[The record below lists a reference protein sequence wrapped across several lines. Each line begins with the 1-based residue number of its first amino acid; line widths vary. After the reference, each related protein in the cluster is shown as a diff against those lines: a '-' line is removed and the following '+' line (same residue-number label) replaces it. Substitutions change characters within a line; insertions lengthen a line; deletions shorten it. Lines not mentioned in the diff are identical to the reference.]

1 MPYRKDITN
10 EQVIDLYFN
19 KGLNRRQTAEYL
31 KCSQDLVSY
40 RLKQLELLPK
50 LMSDCVEAGKKLN
63 ISFTKEFLEILD
75 GEMLGDGCIL
85 KYKNQGS
92 FRESFG
98 FDKIEWAQHI
108 FDLLK
113 LNNIPIIGDK
123 IYKREPS
130 GKSNNISWGVGSNN
144 VWELGDAHRRWYVK
158 NINYNENLGQGFN
171 NRIYIK
177 TVPKD
182 LILSA
187 NCLLSWYIGDATIY
201 NKGGCMIH
209 SEGFTTNEVEFLRYR
224 LQQDFNILTT
234 HRPNN
239 TIYVPFA
246 ERIKLLEIMGECPV
260 ECYKYKWYLEHLP
273 RKIMPF
279 NSTID
284 MAAVENFLENR

>member
-1 MPYRKDITN
+1 MPHRNDITN

-31 KCSQDLVSY
+31 KCSQDLIAY
-40 RLKQLELLPK
+40 RLKQLGLPPK

-63 ISFTKEFLEILD
+63 IVLTKEFLEIMD
-75 GEMLGDGCIL
+75 GEMLGDGGLI

-98 FDKIEWAQHI
+98 FDKKEWAQHI

-130 GKSNNISWGVGSNN
+130 GKSDNISWFVGSNN
-144 VWELGDAHRRWYVK
+144 VWELGELHNRWYVK
-158 NINYNENLGQGFN
+158 NINYNKDFGQGFD

-182 LILSA
+182 LILSQK
-187 NCLLSWYIGDATIY
+187 CLLYWYIGDVAVLI
-201 NKGGCMIH
+201 KGGCMLCTD
-209 SEGFTTNEVEFLRYR
+209 GFTTNEVEFLRYR
-224 LQQDFNILTT
+224 LQQDFNILTSHSLT
-234 HRPNN
+234 N
-239 TIYVPFA
+239 TIYIPFA
-246 ERIKLLEIMGECPV
+246 ERMKFLEIIGGCPV
-260 ECYKYKWYLEHLP
+260 ECYKYKWISPGLP
-273 RKIMPF
+273 KRKKSF
-279 NSTID
+279 NSTINMD
-284 MAAVENFLENR
+284 AVENFLKAR